1 MAADDDGPARTLAF
15 VFGPVGWQ
23 RENMGRALYDQGGV
37 FRDVFDEVA
46 RECWPTLP
54 VALGDVVYVD
64 LPSVGDA
71 LEKGESF
78 GAVESV
84 KAASDVYMPAG
95 GEVLEANEALE
106 SEPSLV
112 NEGAMTDGWFIKI
125 KVADEAE
132 LGELMDEAAYEAHC
146 EAEDH

>member
-1 MAADDDGPARTLAF
+1 
-15 VFGPVGWQ
+15 
-23 RENMGRALYDQGGV
+23 MGTIGITDFAQ
-37 FRDVFDEVA
+37 A
-46 RECWPTLP
+46 
-54 VALGDVVYVD
+54 ALGDVVYVD

-71 LEKGESF
+71 LDKGDSF